1 MTYSQSIQLILTA
14 LILLAVYS
22 FKWSLHFQYLRVKN
36 KKKSWSW
43 MDFYKRNFIYK
54 NYQNWWKESFMIF
67 PLLYPVV
74 MTGKDKEDHWL
85 AKIKRTNLVMYFLL
99 IVLLLSGIYFSKLSE
114 RPF

>member
-1 MTYSQSIQLILTA
+1 
-14 LILLAVYS
+14 
-22 FKWSLHFQYLRVKN
+22 
-36 KKKSWSW
+36 
-43 MDFYKRNFIYK
+43 
-54 NYQNWWKESFMIF
+54 MIF

-74 MTGKDKEDHWL
+74 MTGKDKKDHWL